1 MIYKTISFVRMPIF
15 LHEDLRVQLQ
25 KLKDRLNSPRWTRNC
40 TRDGREFILNWGKD
54 WDEKMPISFL
64 SIQTELKKA
73 INIILNNEKNGNDQI
88 RKSIG
93 IVKSACATDGWF
105 LKFMKEPYVE
115 TDDGTEP
122 MRVTQQVIELFN
134 DTVPIMEDIG
144 NKMANFS
151 GELVN
156 PNDIKYW
163 YWTKEMNM
171 NDIQTKTKFLLTRLA
186 QLQ

>member
-1 MIYKTISFVRMPIF
+1 MPIF
-15 LHEDLRVQLQ
+15 LHDDLRVKLQQLQ
-25 KLKDRLNSPRWTRNC
+25 DRLNSPRWKRNC
-40 TRDGREFILNWGKD
+40 TRDGREFIMNWGVD
-54 WDEKMPISFL
+54 WEHKLPVSFL

-73 INIILNNEKNGNDQI
+73 INIILNNKRQDNDQI
-88 RKSIG
+88 HKSIG
-93 IVKSACATDGWF
+93 IVKSACSLDGWF

-115 TDDGTEP
+115 TDDGKEP
-122 MRVTQQVIELFN
+122 IWVRQEVIELFE

-156 PNDIKYW
+156 PNDVKYW

-171 NDIQTKTKFLLTRLA
+171 NDIQTKTKFLLTSLA
-186 QLQ
+186 QLK